1 MKKKMKIPLMV
12 FCVLAALV
20 LIDTLQAKALNRAPI
35 LKAVEDYNGGDLYQ
49 KHKGILADTYVFTD
63 GSQKTVFKWEKIDTN
78 REDIMMDLPIPTHLQ
93 PFFTVIG
100 DKNDEYSVTGT
111 IHCSCGCEQFEV
123 WESNDRGLVKQEMWE
138 GDHRAGQRQ
147 ARMGWVRVQAGF
159 SGPHPAAPEVY
170 LSEMRPGRI

>member
-1 MKKKMKIPLMV
+1 MKKKVKIPLMV

-20 LIDTLQAKALNRAPI
+20 LIDTLQAKALDRVPI

-49 KHKGILADTYVFTD
+49 KHKGILVDTYVFTD

-100 DKNDEYSVTGT
+100 DKTTST
-111 IHCSCGCEQFEV
+111 
-123 WESNDRGLVKQEMWE
+123 
-138 GDHRAGQRQ
+138 A
-147 ARMGWVRVQAGF
+147 
-159 SGPHPAAPEVY
+159 
-170 LSEMRPGRI
+170 